1 MALIEHHVQ
10 GPVLLNSIPQ
20 HSDRFGSNLR
30 QDLCTAVGG
39 KEALTNN
46 PNGVSKIMNFM
57 RAKFEAENKFWLGF
71 LVFKEFY
78 ECKRNE
84 GQRMKPFIHNFDRK
98 YRVCKMFDVDFQD
111 KMLYVILLQAA
122 KLNEDQNMVFKAFF
136 DMEQDNL
143 YERMK
148 KTMITLFD

>member
-1 MALIEHHVQ
+1 MQ

-30 QDLCTAVGG
+30 EDLCRAVGG
-39 KEALTNN
+39 IEALTNN
-46 PNGVSKIMNFM
+46 PNGVTMIMNFM
-57 RAKFEAENKFWLGF
+57 RGKFEAENKFWLGF

-78 ECKRNE
+78 ECERNE

-98 YRVCKMFDVDFQD
+98 YRMCKMFDLDFQD
-111 KMLYVILLQAA
+111 EMLYVILLEAA
-122 KLNEDQNMVFKAFF
+122 KLNEDQKMTFKANF
-136 DMEQDNL
+136 DKEQDNL